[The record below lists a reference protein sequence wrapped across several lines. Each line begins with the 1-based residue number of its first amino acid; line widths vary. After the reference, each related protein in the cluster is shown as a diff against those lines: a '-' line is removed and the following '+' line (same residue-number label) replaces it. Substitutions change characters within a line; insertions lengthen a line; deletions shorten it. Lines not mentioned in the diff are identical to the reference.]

1 MNLFSE
7 SEFYPNVDLQ
17 EALSSSLF
25 AEKEQ
30 KTFYASSVVSNY
42 FITTL
47 SEYSHFPQIKYYCLF
62 SVLLF
67 LFFLLKAVEAQLK
80 QCMMGTSIGLW
91 FFLFDFLELLKQ
103 LEFQR
108 SILTWFIWNH
118 CFT

>member
-17 EALSSSLF
+17 AALSSSLF

-80 QCMMGTSIGLW
+80 QCMMGTSIGL
-91 FFLFDFLELLKQ
+91 
-103 LEFQR
+103 
-108 SILTWFIWNH
+108 
-118 CFT
+118 